1 VDDRQVRAR
10 RAQARGRVAGAGV
23 GAVPRLDAGHIRQE
37 KVGQARAPG
46 QCPDLARVKSDRKTA
61 HPSERP
67 PATEAELRAEQMA
80 RLREEVR
87 RR

>member
-1 VDDRQVRAR
+1 V
-10 RAQARGRVAGAGV
+10 
-23 GAVPRLDAGHIRQE
+23 
-37 KVGQARAPG
+37 PG
-46 QCPDLARVKSDRKTA
+46 QCPDLTRVTFDRKTA
-61 HPSERP
+61 LPSERP